1 MKKMILLVLTLGMMM
16 AFGMT
21 AFAADSPSG
30 SAHESTSTAEVV
42 SPQTGESDLMNY
54 LGLSAV
60 ILGGTAV
67 VAFKKAQA

>member
-42 SPQTGESDLMNY
+42 SPKTGESDMMNY
-54 LGLSAV
+54 L
-60 ILGGTAV
+60 
-67 VAFKKAQA
+67 